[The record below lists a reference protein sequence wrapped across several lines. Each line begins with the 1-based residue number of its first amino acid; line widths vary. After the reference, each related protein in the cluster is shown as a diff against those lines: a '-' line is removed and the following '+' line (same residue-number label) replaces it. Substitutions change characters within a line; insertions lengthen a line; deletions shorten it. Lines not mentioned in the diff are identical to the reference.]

1 MKYIAA
7 YALLVLG
14 GNAAPKAADVEKV
27 LKEAGIKSEA
37 DHVEK
42 VITALAGK
50 PFHELVKNGTAKLGA
65 MGATAVAAPAA
76 AGKAAVAAAPAKKE
90 EAPKEEEADVD
101 MGGLFGD
108 DYWAIYTRVT
118 QQVAVVWCWPN
129 SAHLRVV
136 TCNSISNNQPIQT
149 LSLIITHALSVAVFL
164 STIY

>member
-7 YALLVLG
+7 YALCVLG

-37 DHVEK
+37 DHVER
-42 VITALAGK
+42 VITSLAGK

-65 MGATAVAAPAA
+65 MGTAVAAPVA
-76 AGKAAVAAAPAKKE
+76 AGKAAPVAAAPAKKE

-108 DYWAIYTRVT
+108 DY
-118 QQVAVVWCWPN
+118 
-129 SAHLRVV
+129 
-136 TCNSISNNQPIQT
+136 
-149 LSLIITHALSVAVFL
+149 
-164 STIY
+164 

>member
-37 DHVEK
+37 DHVER

-50 PFHELVKNGTAKLGA
+50 PFHELVKSGTAKLGA
-65 MGATAVAAPAA
+65 MGTAVAAPAA
-76 AGKAAVAAAPAKKE
+76 AGKAAAAAPAKKE

-118 QQVAVVWCWPN
+118 QQVAVVSCWPN
-129 SAHLRVV
+129 SAPLRVV
-136 TCNSISNNQPIQT
+136 TCNSISNN
-149 LSLIITHALSVAVFL
+149 
-164 STIY
+164 